1 MRDSVIVVEGLV
13 KRFGAVQAL
22 AGIDF
27 SVRRGSI
34 LAVLGH
40 NGAGK
45 TSLVDILSTRARPTS
60 GHASV
65 CGFDVVRSARQVRRR
80 IGVSGQFA
88 ALDDALS
95 PRENLRLL
103 ARLLGADR
111 QQARHRADELLGL
124 FELTTHAD
132 LPARVCSGGLRRR
145 LDLAASLVGT
155 PDVLF
160 LDEPSTGLDPVSR
173 SGLWE
178 IIAGLAAAGTTVV
191 LTTQY
196 LDEADRLAD
205 EVIVLGLGY
214 ITLAGTPAQLKSQLG
229 QQVVSLTLE
238 STAEAERLFRRIA
251 EWGLTVNMKTA
262 TTISVAATGP
272 ADIVGLVRI
281 TDAEC
286 VSLCGFT
293 VTEPSLDDV
302 YRSLHRSMVVSP

>member
-1 MRDSVIVVEGLV
+1 
-13 KRFGAVQAL
+13 
-22 AGIDF
+22 
-27 SVRRGSI
+27 
-34 LAVLGH
+34 
-40 NGAGK
+40 
-45 TSLVDILSTRARPTS
+45 
-60 GHASV
+60 V

-80 IGVSGQFA
+80 IGVTGQFA

-124 FELTTHAD
+124 FDLTTHAD

-155 PDVLF
+155 PRVLF

-178 IIAGLAAAGTTVV
+178 IVAGLAGAGTTVV

-196 LDEADRLAD
+196 LEEADRLAD
-205 EVIVLGLGY
+205 EVIVLGLGH
-214 ITLAGTPAQLKSQLG
+214 ITLAGTPAQLKSTLG
-229 QQVVSLTLE
+229 QQVVSFTLE
-238 STAEAERLFRRIA
+238 SAAEAERLFRRMA
-251 EWGLTVNMKTA
+251 ERGLPVGMKTA
-262 TTISVAATGP
+262 TTISIAVTTP

-281 TDAEC
+281 ADAAS

>member
-13 KRFGAVQAL
+13 KRFGVVEAL

-27 SVRRGSI
+27 TVRRGSI

-65 CGFDVVRSARQVRRR
+65 CGFDVVRSAGQVRRR
-80 IGVSGQFA
+80 IGVTGQFA

-111 QQARHRADELLGL
+111 RQAGDRADELLGL

-132 LPARVCSGGLRRR
+132 LPARLCSGGLRRR
-145 LDLAASLVGT
+145 LDLAAGLVGT

-205 EVIVLGLGY
+205 DVIVLGLGH
-214 ITLAGTPAQLKSQLG
+214 ITLAGTPAQLKSELG
-229 QQVVSLTLE
+229 QQIVSLTVE
-238 STAEAERLFRRIA
+238 STAEAELLFRRMA
-251 EWGLTVNMKTA
+251 EWGLAVGMTST
-262 TTISVAATGP
+262 TTITVAVTGP
-272 ADIVGLVRI
+272 ADIVELVRI
-281 TDAEC
+281 TDAAN

-302 YRSLHRSMVVSP
+302 YRSLHRRMVVSP

>member
-1 MRDSVIVVEGLV
+1 MPDSVIVVEGLV
-13 KRFGAVQAL
+13 KCFGAVEAL
-22 AGIDF
+22 AGIDCT
-27 SVRRGSI
+27 VRRGSI

-45 TSLVDILSTRARPTS
+45 TSLIDILSTRARPTS

-65 CGFDVVRSARQVRRR
+65 CGFDVVRSAKQVRRR
-80 IGVSGQFA
+80 IGVTGQFA
-88 ALDDALS
+88 ALDDAMS

-124 FELTTHAD
+124 FDLTSHAD

-155 PDVLF
+155 PQVLF

-178 IIAGLAAAGTTVV
+178 IIAGLAGGGTTVV

-205 EVIVLGLGY
+205 EVIVLGLGHV
-214 ITLAGTPAQLKSQLG
+214 TLAGSPAQLKSQMG
-229 QQVVSLTLE
+229 QQIVSLTVA
-238 STAEAERLFRRIA
+238 STAEAELLFRQMA
-251 EWGLTVNMKTA
+251 EWGLPVGMKTA
-262 TTISVAATGP
+262 TMMTVAVTRP
-272 ADIVGLVRI
+272 ADIVELVRI
-281 TDAEC
+281 TDAAS

>member
-1 MRDSVIVVEGLV
+1 MPDSVIVVDGLV
-13 KRFGAVQAL
+13 KRFGAVEAL

-27 SVRRGSI
+27 TVRRGSI

-45 TSLVDILSTRARPTS
+45 TSLIDILSTRARPTS
-60 GHASV
+60 GHATV
-65 CGFDVVRSARQVRRR
+65 CGFGVVRSAKQVRRR
-80 IGVSGQFA
+80 IGVTGQFA
-88 ALDDALS
+88 AFDDALS

-111 QQARHRADELLGL
+111 RQARSRADELIGL
-124 FELTTHAD
+124 FDLTTHAD

-155 PDVLF
+155 PRVLF

-178 IIAGLAAAGTTVV
+178 TIAGLAAAGTTVL

-205 EVIVLGLGY
+205 DVIVLGLGH

-229 QQVVSLTLE
+229 DQVVSLTAA
-238 STAEAERLFRRIA
+238 SSADAERLLSRIA
-251 EWGLTVNMKTA
+251 ERGLPVSMKTT
-262 TTISVAATGP
+262 TTISVAVTGP
-272 ADIVGLVRI
+272 GDIVELVRI
-281 TDAEC
+281 ADVAS
-286 VSLCGFT
+286 VPLCGFT

-302 YRSLHRSMVVSP
+302 YRSAHRSMMVS

>member
-1 MRDSVIVVEGLV
+1 MTIKNPEWEWPMPDSVIVVEGLV
-13 KRFGAVQAL
+13 KRFGVVEAL

-27 SVRRGSI
+27 AVRRGSI

-45 TSLVDILSTRARPTS
+45 TSLVDILSTRAKPTS

-80 IGVSGQFA
+80 IGVTGQFA

-111 QQARHRADELLGL
+111 QQARDRTDELLGL

-178 IIAGLAAAGTTVV
+178 IIAGLAGAGTTVV

-238 STAEAERLFRRIA
+238 STAEADGLVGRMA
-251 EWGLTVNMKTA
+251 EWGL
-262 TTISVAATGP
+262 
-272 ADIVGLVRI
+272 
-281 TDAEC
+281 
-286 VSLCGFT
+286 
-293 VTEPSLDDV
+293 
-302 YRSLHRSMVVSP
+302 

>member
-1 MRDSVIVVEGLV
+1 MRDQVIVVEGLV
-13 KRFGAVQAL
+13 KRFGAVEAL

-27 SVRRGSI
+27 TVRRGSI

-45 TSLVDILSTRARPTS
+45 TSLIDILSTRATPTS

-80 IGVSGQFA
+80 IGVTGQFA

-111 QQARHRADELLGL
+111 QQSHHRADELIAL
-124 FELTTHAD
+124 FDLTTHAD

-155 PDVLF
+155 PQVLF

-173 SGLWE
+173 SSLWE
-178 IIAGLAAAGTTVV
+178 TIAGLAGAGTTVV

-196 LDEADRLAD
+196 LEEADRLAD
-205 EVIVLGLGY
+205 EVIVLGLGH

-229 QQVVSLTLE
+229 NQVVSLTLA
-238 STAEAERLFRRIA
+238 SSADAERLLGRIA
-251 EWGLTVNMKTA
+251 EWGLPVRRQGAM
-262 TTISVAATGP
+262 TIAVAVTET
-272 ADIVGLVRI
+272 ADIVGLVRMV
-281 TDAEC
+281 DGAN
-286 VSLCGFT
+286 VPLCGFT

-302 YRSLHRSMVVSP
+302 YRSVHAVVGATT

>member
-1 MRDSVIVVEGLV
+1 
-13 KRFGAVQAL
+13 
-22 AGIDF
+22 
-27 SVRRGSI
+27 
-34 LAVLGH
+34 
-40 NGAGK
+40 
-45 TSLVDILSTRARPTS
+45 
-60 GHASV
+60 
-65 CGFDVVRSARQVRRR
+65 
-80 IGVSGQFA
+80 
-88 ALDDALS
+88 
-95 PRENLRLL
+95 
-103 ARLLGADR
+103 
-111 QQARHRADELLGL
+111 
-124 FELTTHAD
+124 
-132 LPARVCSGGLRRR
+132 VCSGGLRRR

-178 IIAGLAAAGTTVV
+178 IVAGLAGAGTTVV

-238 STAEAERLFRRIA
+238 STAEAERLFRRMA
-251 EWGLTVNMKTA
+251 EWGLPVSMKTA
-262 TTISVAATGP
+262 TMMTVAVTAP

-281 TDAEC
+281 TDAAG

>member
-1 MRDSVIVVEGLV
+1 MPDSVIVVEGLV
-13 KRFGAVQAL
+13 KRFGVVEAL

-27 SVRRGSI
+27 AVRRGSI

-80 IGVSGQFA
+80 IGVTGQFA

-111 QQARHRADELLGL
+111 QQARDRTDELLGL

-178 IIAGLAAAGTTVV
+178 IIAGLAGAGTTVV

-229 QQVVSLTLE
+229 QQIVSLTVE
-238 STAEAERLFRRIA
+238 STAQAELLFRQMA
-251 EWGLTVNMKTA
+251 EWGLPVSMKTA
-262 TTISVAATGP
+262 TMMTVAVTRP
-272 ADIVGLVRI
+272 ADIVELVRI
-281 TDAEC
+281 TDAAS

>member
-13 KRFGAVQAL
+13 KRFGVVEAL

-27 SVRRGSI
+27 TVRRGAI

-45 TSLVDILSTRARPTS
+45 TSLVDILSTRVKPTS

-65 CGFDVVRSARQVRRR
+65 CGFDVVRSAGQVRRR
-80 IGVSGQFA
+80 IGVTGQFA

-111 QQARHRADELLGL
+111 QQAGDRADELLGL

-155 PDVLF
+155 PEVLF

-178 IIAGLAAAGTTVV
+178 IIAGLAGGGTTVV

-205 EVIVLGLGY
+205 EVIVLGLGH
-214 ITLAGTPAQLKSQLG
+214 ITLAGTPTQLKSQLG
-229 QQVVSLTLE
+229 QQVVSLTVA
-238 STAEAERLFRRIA
+238 SAAEAERLFRRMA
-251 EWGLTVNMKTA
+251 EWGLPVGMKTA
-262 TTISVAATGP
+262 TMMTVAVTAP
-272 ADIVGLVRI
+272 ADIVELVRI
-281 TDAEC
+281 TDAAS

>member
-1 MRDSVIVVEGLV
+1 MPDSVIVVDGLV
-13 KRFGAVQAL
+13 KRFGVVEAL
-22 AGIDF
+22 AGINF
-27 SVRRGSI
+27 TVRPGSI

-45 TSLVDILSTRARPTS
+45 TSLIDILSTRARPTS

-65 CGFDVVRSARQVRRR
+65 CGFDVVRAAKQVRRR
-80 IGVSGQFA
+80 IGVTGQFA

-111 QQARHRADELLGL
+111 QQARDRADELIGL
-124 FELTTHAD
+124 FELATHAD
-132 LPARVCSGGLRRR
+132 LPARFCSGGLRRR
-145 LDLAASLVGT
+145 LDVAACLVGT
-155 PDVLF
+155 PQVLF

-178 IIAGLAAAGTTVV
+178 TIAGLASGGTTVV

-205 EVIVLGLGY
+205 EVIVLGLGH
-214 ITLAGTPAQLKSQLG
+214 IMLAGTPAQLKSQLG

-302 YRSLHRSMVVSP
+302 YRSVHRSMVVSS